1 LTFCYQ
7 NTTHKRI
14 VQIAQKK
21 SAILSLEQQV
31 RQDLNDEQ
39 QSTRQWC

>member
-21 SAILSLEQQV
+21 ICNSFARTTSE
-31 RQDLNDEQ
+31 
-39 QSTRQWC
+39 TRFK